1 MTKRI
6 FRSICLVALMVF
18 LASLTL
24 ILGVLYGYFNS
35 VQQSQ
40 LKTQT
45 ELAAQ
50 GIFLGGAAYFEDLEP
65 GKSRVTWID
74 ANGTV
79 LYDTT
84 TDSETME
91 NHASREEVTQ
101 ALDTGWGES
110 VRYSSTL
117 TERMLYYARRLPDGT
132 VVRLAM
138 AQSTVLNLVLGIAQP
153 MLMVFAIAVALS
165 LALASRLSKKI
176 VEPLNYLD
184 LDEPMSN
191 EGYDEIAPLLR
202 RIDSQQGQLRIQ
214 SADLRRKQEELEAVT
229 GSMREGL
236 VLLGSQ
242 DAILSINPAAARL
255 LETNADCLGK
265 DILTVNRSPE
275 IQMVLRKAHLG
286 QQGEAKM
293 TISGR
298 DYRLDASPVT
308 SDGAVTGVVL
318 LLVDVTEKE
327 RAEQMRREFTA
338 NVSHELKTPLHAIS
352 GYAELMAGGL
362 VREEDIRKFAGSI
375 YSDAQRMIRLVE
387 DILKLSQLDEG
398 SVALRW
404 MRTDLYALAAQE
416 VKSLEATAQET
427 GITVSLTGEQTELC
441 GIPQLLSCVVHN
453 LCDNAIKYN
462 RPGGKVTVRV
472 AQEGQEAVLSV
483 SDTGI
488 GIPRD
493 SQSRIFE
500 RFYRVDK
507 SRSKAVGGTGL
518 GLSIVKHAVL
528 IHNGKIELQSAPG
541 AGTTITAR
549 FPKEKDL

>member
-6 FRSICLVALMVF
+6 FRAICLVALVVF

-24 ILGVLYGYFNS
+24 IMGVLYHYFNN

-40 LKTQT
+40 LRTQT

-50 GIFLGGAAYFEDLEP
+50 GISLGGASYFQELEP
-65 GKSRVTWID
+65 GKSRVTWIGAD
-74 ANGTV
+74 GAV

-91 NHASREEVTQ
+91 NHAARTEVAQ
-101 ALDTGWGES
+101 ALATGWGES

-117 TERMLYYARRLPDGT
+117 MERMLYYARRLPDGT
-132 VVRLAM
+132 VVRLAT
-138 AQSTVLNLVLGIAQP
+138 AQSTVLNLALGIAQP
-153 MLMVFAIAVALS
+153 MLMVFAIALVMA

-176 VEPLNYLD
+176 VEPLNHLD
-184 LDEPMSN
+184 LDDPLSN

-202 RIDSQQGQLRIQ
+202 RIDSQQGQLQIQ
-214 SADLRRKQEELEAVT
+214 AESLRRKQEELAAVT

-242 DAILSINPAAARL
+242 DTILSINPAAARL
-255 LETNADCLGK
+255 LETDGGCLGR

-275 IQMVLRKAHLG
+275 LQQVLRFAHGG
-286 QQGEAKM
+286 QQGEAKL
-293 TISGR
+293 TLSGR
-298 DYRLDASPVT
+298 DYRLDASPV
-308 SDGAVTGVVL
+308 SRDGAVTGVVL
-318 LLVDVTEKE
+318 LLVDITEKE

-362 VREEDIRKFAGSI
+362 VQEGDMRRFAGSI
-375 YSDAQRMIRLVE
+375 YSEAQRMIRLVE

-398 SVALRW
+398 GAALRW
-404 MRTDLYALAAQE
+404 TQTDLYALARQE
-416 VKSLEATAQET
+416 VESMETAAREA
-427 GITVSLTGEQTELC
+427 GITMELTGRQTFLY
-441 GIPQLLSCVVHN
+441 GVPQLLTCVIHN

-462 RPGGKVTVRV
+462 RSGGKVTVRTV
-472 AQEGQEAVLSV
+472 QEGREAVLTV

-488 GIPRD
+488 GIPKD
-493 SQSRIFE
+493 SQQRVFG

-507 SRSKAVGGTGL
+507 SRSKAAGGTGL

-528 IHNGKIELQSAPG
+528 AHGGRIELESALDV
-541 AGTTITAR
+541 GTTITVR
-549 FPKEKDL
+549 FPQKEAE